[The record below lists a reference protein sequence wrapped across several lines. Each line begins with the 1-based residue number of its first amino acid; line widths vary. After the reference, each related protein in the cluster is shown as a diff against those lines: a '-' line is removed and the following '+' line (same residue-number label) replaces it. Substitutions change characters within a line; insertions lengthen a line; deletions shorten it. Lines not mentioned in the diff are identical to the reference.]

1 MVGQWLQKT
10 KKNKRN
16 FFREATIIIYE
27 CYELLKDVFKICT
40 SFLEKEMKK
49 EISYF
54 IAVRSFIMKTNKTGT
69 PDLKEVNHRISKMLE
84 EAILGDEVLVLSE
97 AGSSDNFD
105 LLTEENLQKLQAMPQ
120 KNIAANI
127 LMRVMKEKVDSL
139 KKVNLVKSKEFS
151 EKLQRILEQYNN
163 RHDEEDVYV
172 VLEELIKL
180 KDAILISIEEGT
192 QLDLTYEEKAFF
204 DVLTEDL
211 EILETMDREVLLM
224 IAKDLAK
231 VINDTIKETGDEW
244 YKSERAQAKM
254 RTKIKRLLRKYDY
267 PPNKS
272 EQAINHVLE
281 QAELQCMSMR

>member
-40 SFLEKEMKK
+40 SLLEKEMKQ

-120 KNIAANI
+120 KNIATNI

-163 RHDEEDVYV
+163 RHDEEDVYLV
-172 VLEELIKL
+172 
-180 KDAILISIEEGT
+180 
-192 QLDLTYEEKAFF
+192 
-204 DVLTEDL
+204 
-211 EILETMDREVLLM
+211 
-224 IAKDLAK
+224 
-231 VINDTIKETGDEW
+231 
-244 YKSERAQAKM
+244 
-254 RTKIKRLLRKYDY
+254 
-267 PPNKS
+267 
-272 EQAINHVLE
+272 
-281 QAELQCMSMR
+281 

>member
-1 MVGQWLQKT
+1 
-10 KKNKRN
+10 
-16 FFREATIIIYE
+16 
-27 CYELLKDVFKICT
+27 
-40 SFLEKEMKK
+40 MKQ

-120 KNIAANI
+120 KNIATNI

-180 KDAILISIEEGT
+180 MKKRPS
-192 QLDLTYEEKAFF
+192 
-204 DVLTEDL
+204 
-211 EILETMDREVLLM
+211 LM
-224 IAKDLAK
+224 
-231 VINDTIKETGDEW
+231 
-244 YKSERAQAKM
+244 S
-254 RTKIKRLLRKYDY
+254 
-267 PPNKS
+267 
-272 EQAINHVLE
+272 
-281 QAELQCMSMR
+281 

>member
-1 MVGQWLQKT
+1 
-10 KKNKRN
+10 
-16 FFREATIIIYE
+16 
-27 CYELLKDVFKICT
+27 
-40 SFLEKEMKK
+40 MKQ

-120 KNIAANI
+120 KNIATNI

-163 RHDEEDVYV
+163 RHDEEDV
-172 VLEELIKL
+172 LSLIH
-180 KDAILISIEEGT
+180 I
-192 QLDLTYEEKAFF
+192 
-204 DVLTEDL
+204 
-211 EILETMDREVLLM
+211 
-224 IAKDLAK
+224 
-231 VINDTIKETGDEW
+231 
-244 YKSERAQAKM
+244 
-254 RTKIKRLLRKYDY
+254 
-267 PPNKS
+267 
-272 EQAINHVLE
+272 
-281 QAELQCMSMR
+281 

>member
-1 MVGQWLQKT
+1 
-10 KKNKRN
+10 
-16 FFREATIIIYE
+16 
-27 CYELLKDVFKICT
+27 
-40 SFLEKEMKK
+40 MKQ

-120 KNIAANI
+120 KNIATNI

-163 RHDEEDVYV
+163 RHDEEDVYL

-211 EILETMDREVLLM
+211 EILETMDREVLF
-224 IAKDLAK
+224 
-231 VINDTIKETGDEW
+231 ND
-244 YKSERAQAKM
+244 
-254 RTKIKRLLRKYDY
+254 
-267 PPNKS
+267 
-272 EQAINHVLE
+272 
-281 QAELQCMSMR
+281 C

>member
-1 MVGQWLQKT
+1 
-10 KKNKRN
+10 
-16 FFREATIIIYE
+16 
-27 CYELLKDVFKICT
+27 
-40 SFLEKEMKK
+40 MKQ

-120 KNIAANI
+120 KNIATNI

-180 KDAILISIEEGT
+180 KDAILISIEE
-192 QLDLTYEEKAFF
+192 
-204 DVLTEDL
+204 V
-211 EILETMDREVLLM
+211 
-224 IAKDLAK
+224 
-231 VINDTIKETGDEW
+231 NPTGFN
-244 YKSERAQAKM
+244 
-254 RTKIKRLLRKYDY
+254 L
-267 PPNKS
+267 
-272 EQAINHVLE
+272 
-281 QAELQCMSMR
+281 